1 MMERKL
7 ASVRRIKEIKPHPN
21 ADLLD
26 LAIVDGWQLV
36 TAKENGFKAGDLVI
50 YFEVDSFLPICDKF
64 EWLRKSSYRKMG
76 DKEGFRLKTI
86 KLRGELSQGLIV
98 PLDDAYLEND
108 KFFKAIDH
116 ADDTLWM
123 YNNGTNW
130 VSAEEIGFD
139 ASEGI
144 GVIKWDPPLPAQLA
158 GVAKGNFPSFIP
170 KTDQERIQN
179 IIDDLDLTAN
189 DLYETTLK
197 VDGAS
202 CTIYCNNGEI
212 GVCSRNIDL
221 KETPDN
227 SFWIAARQ
235 TGLITALDKV
245 GMNIAVQAELMGPG
259 IQGNREKLDRLNL
272 YIFDIFNIDDQ
283 EYFFPDARN
292 MFIEA
297 LRAEGYKGEV
307 IPFITF
313 VKLSNFNDVNDF
325 LTFANRKS
333 MNHEIAEGV
342 VFKSYS
348 GKRHS
353 FKCINNEFLLKL
365 KD

>member
-1 MMERKL
+1 MERKL

-26 LAIVDGWQLV
+26 LAFVDGWQLV
-36 TAKENGFKAGDLVI
+36 TAKENGFQAGDLVI

-86 KLRGELSQGLIV
+86 KLRGATSQGLIL
-98 PLDDAYLEND
+98 PLNDAYQEND
-108 KFFKAIDH
+108 KFFKAEDH
-116 ADDTLWM
+116 AGDTLWM

-144 GVIKWDPPLPAQLA
+144 GVIKWDPPLPTQLA

-179 IIDDLDLTAN
+179 IIDDLDLTSDA
-189 DLYETTLK
+189 LYETTLK
-197 VDGAS
+197 LDGSS
-202 CTIYCNNGEI
+202 CTIYHNDGAI

-221 KETPDN
+221 LETEEN

-235 TGLITALDKV
+235 TGLIDALKAL
-245 GMNIAVQAELMGPG
+245 GQNIAIQCELMGPG
-259 IQGNREKLDRLNL
+259 FQGNREKLEKLDLF
-272 YIFDIFNIDDQ
+272 IFDIYDIDNQ
-283 EYFFPDARN
+283 KYLNPLTRINKIVELKEN
-292 MFIEA
+292 
-297 LRAEGYKGEV
+297 GYKGDV
-307 IPFITF
+307 VPSFG
-313 VKLSNFNDVNDF
+313 VWPLNKFNDINSF
-325 LTFANRKS
+325 LEFANTKS
-333 MNHEIAEGV
+333 LNHEIAEGI
-342 VFKSYS
+342 VFKSFS
-348 GKRHS
+348 NERHS
-353 FKCINNEFLLKL
+353 FKVINNEFLLKE
-365 KD
+365 K